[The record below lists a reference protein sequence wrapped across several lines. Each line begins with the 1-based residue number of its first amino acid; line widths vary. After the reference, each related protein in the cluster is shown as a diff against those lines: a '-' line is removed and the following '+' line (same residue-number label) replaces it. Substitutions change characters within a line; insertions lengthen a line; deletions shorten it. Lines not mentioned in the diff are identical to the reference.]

1 MVKGLN
7 TFGEFFKEF
16 EEQYVLIGG
25 AACDILFES
34 NAGQFRATRDL
45 DMVLIVEALTQEF
58 GDKFWEFIES
68 GKYRN
73 KATNIG
79 NPQFYRFDKPEND
92 SYPKMIEL
100 FARTDF
106 KLKEMNGLTPI
117 HIDDEV
123 SSLSAILLN
132 EDYYSILLSGKVV
145 VHELSVLRPEY
156 LILFKAKAFLDLS
169 ARKEK
174 GEHVDSRDIKKHKN
188 DILRIAMEFVLE
200 KTEVLLPQNVHT
212 DMETFIEKLYAEPFD
227 KNLLKEYGLSNDDV
241 VARLRQLYF

>member
-1 MVKGLN
+1 MVKGLD
-7 TFGEFFKEF
+7 TFREYFKYF
-16 EEQYVLIGG
+16 QEQYVLIGG
-25 AACDILFES
+25 AACDILFAS
-34 NAGQFRATRDL
+34 NEGQFRATRDL
-45 DMVLIVEALTQEF
+45 DMVLIVEALTPEF

-73 KATNIG
+73 KATNTG
-79 NPQFYRFDKPEND
+79 RTQFYRFDKPEND

-106 KLKEMNGLTPI
+106 KLKEMKGLTPI

-132 EDYYSILLSGKVV
+132 EDYYSILLSGRVV

-156 LILFKAKAFLDLS
+156 LLLFKAKAFFDLS
-169 ARKEK
+169 ERKSN

-200 KTEVLLPQNVHT
+200 KIEELPENVHI
-212 DMETFIEKLYAEPFD
+212 DMKNFIEKLNDEPFE
-227 KNLLKEYGLSNDDV
+227 KNLLKEYGLSNADV
-241 VARLRQLYF
+241 LARLRQLYF

>member
-1 MVKGLN
+1 M
-7 TFGEFFKEF
+7 
-16 EEQYVLIGG
+16 LIGG
-25 AACDILFES
+25 TTCDILFAS

-45 DMVLIVEALTQEF
+45 DMVLIVELLTQEF

-73 KATNIG
+73 KARNTG
-79 NPQFYRFDKPEND
+79 RPQFYRFDKPEND
-92 SYPKMIEL
+92 SHPKMIEL

-132 EDYYSILLSGKVV
+132 EDYYSVLLSGKVV

-156 LILFKAKAFLDLS
+156 LLLFKAKAFWDLS
-169 ARKEK
+169 ERKSK
-174 GEHVDSRDIKKHKN
+174 GEHVDFRDIKKHKN
-188 DILRIAMEFVLE
+188 DILRITMEFVLE
-200 KTEVLLPQNVHT
+200 KIEALPENVHT
-212 DMETFIEKLYAEPFD
+212 DMKIFIEKLNAEPFD
-227 KNLLKEYGLSNDDV
+227 KNLLKEYGLSNADV
-241 VARLRQLYF
+241 VARLQQLYF

>member
-1 MVKGLN
+1 MVKGLD
-7 TFGEFFKEF
+7 TFRGFFEDF

-25 AACDILFES
+25 AACDILFANNE
-34 NAGQFRATRDL
+34 GQFRATRDL

-58 GDKFWEFIES
+58 GDKFWEFIEA
-68 GKYRN
+68 GNYRN
-73 KATNIG
+73 KATNTG
-79 NPQFYRFDKPEND
+79 KPQFYRFDKPEND

-145 VHELSVLRPEY
+145 VNKLSVLRPEY
-156 LILFKAKAFLDLS
+156 LLLFKAKAFLDLS
-169 ARKEK
+169 ERKSR
-174 GEHVDSRDIKKHKN
+174 GDHVDSRDIKKHKN

-200 KTEVLLPQNVHT
+200 KIEDLPENVYI
-212 DMETFIEKLYAEPFD
+212 DMENFIEQLNDEPFE
-227 KNLLKEYGLSNDDV
+227 KNLLKEYGLSNTDV
-241 VARLRQLYF
+241 LVRLRQLYL

>member
-1 MVKGLN
+1 MVKGLD
-7 TFGEFFKEF
+7 TFREYFKDF

-25 AACDILFES
+25 TACDILFAS
-34 NAGQFRATRDL
+34 NEGQFRATRDL

-73 KATNIG
+73 KAANTG

-132 EDYYSILLSGKVV
+132 EDYYSLLLSGKVV
-145 VHELSVLRPEY
+145 VQELSVLRPEY
-156 LILFKAKAFLDLS
+156 LLLFKAKAFLDLS
-169 ARKEK
+169 ARKAN

-200 KTEVLLPQNVHT
+200 KTDALPENVHT
-212 DMETFIEKLYAEPFD
+212 DMKDFIEKLEEEPFD
-227 KNLLKEYGLSNDDV
+227 KNLLKAYGLDNGDV
-241 VARLRQLYF
+241 VARLKQLYL

>member
-1 MVKGLN
+1 MVKGLD
-7 TFGEFFKEF
+7 TFREYFKDF

-25 AACDILFES
+25 AACDILFAS
-34 NAGQFRATRDL
+34 NEGQFRATRDL

-73 KATNIG
+73 KATNTG
-79 NPQFYRFDKPEND
+79 RPQFYRFDKPENEA
-92 SYPKMIEL
+92 YPKMIEL

-106 KLKEMNGLTPI
+106 KLKEMKGLTPI

-132 EDYYSILLSGKVV
+132 EEYYSVLLAGKLV

-156 LILFKAKAFLDLS
+156 LLLFKAKAFLDLS
-169 ARKEK
+169 ERKAK

-200 KTEVLLPQNVHT
+200 KTDALPENVHT
-212 DMETFIEKLYAEPFD
+212 DMKTFITKLETEPFD
-227 KNLLKEYGLSNDDV
+227 KNLLKDYGLSNVDV
-241 VARLRQLYF
+241 VGRLQQLYL